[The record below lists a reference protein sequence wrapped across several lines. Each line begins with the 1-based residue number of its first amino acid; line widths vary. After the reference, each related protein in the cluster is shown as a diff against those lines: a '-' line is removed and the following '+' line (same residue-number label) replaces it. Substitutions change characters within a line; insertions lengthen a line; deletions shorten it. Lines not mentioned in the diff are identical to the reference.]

1 MRHQLKTEIRI
12 NAHLKTV
19 WSIFTDFENYPNWN
33 PFIKSIKGEIKVGE
47 RFQAEIGNFKFK
59 PTTKVYNQEE
69 ELTWLGRLLIPGVFD
84 GRHSFQFKENSDGTT
99 SLIQSERFSGILVP
113 FMKKKLNTEIKAN
126 FESMNEKLKELA
138 EKA

>member
-1 MRHQLKTEIRI
+1 MKYQLHTEIII
-12 NAHLKTV
+12 NADIKTV
-19 WSIFTDFENYPNWN
+19 WSIFTDFKNYPNWN
-33 PFIKSIKGEIKVGE
+33 PFIKSIEGEIKVGE
-47 RFQAEIGNFKFK
+47 RFQAEIGSFKFK